1 MKKWFVF
8 LVLVLGTTN
17 LSAQVPARPKLV
29 VGMMV
34 DQMRWDYLYRYQARY
49 TNTGFKR
56 LLKEGFSCENTFIPY
71 LPTYTAPGHAG
82 VYTGSV
88 PALHGI
94 IGNYWY
100 SKVLKRNVYCTED
113 DSVRTVGTTSA
124 AGKQSPRNMWA
135 STITDELR
143 MATNF
148 RNKTIGIALKDR
160 GSILPA
166 GHTANA
172 AYWFDNAG
180 GQWISSSFYMNDLPD
195 WVKAFNAK
203 KLPDVYMKQG
213 WKTIYPIETYTQST
227 SDDKWYESKL
237 PGEDN
242 TFDHATESIVNDKYN
257 AFRHTPFGNTITF
270 DMAKAAIEGEKLGAS
285 GATDFL
291 AVSFSS
297 TDYMGHQFGP
307 NSIEMEDAYL
317 RFDRELSA
325 FLQYLDAKIGKG
337 NYLLFLSADHG
348 AAHIPGFSK
357 EHRIPAGVLDDADIK
372 IQLNNNLEKAFGL
385 KGAVAQ
391 VINYQVYLND
401 SLLVQTKTDY
411 TTIKQYII
419 KELLR
424 YPGIA
429 NAFELGIN
437 HAYSLPFFLETM
449 VRNGYNQ
456 KFSGD
461 IQFIFKPQ
469 WFDGWNTGTTHG
481 VWAPY
486 DAHIPLVWFGWN
498 IKPGKSNRQVYMTD
512 IAPTLAALLHV
523 QMPNAAIGHAIGEV
537 IK

>member
-8 LVLVLGTTN
+8 IVLLLGITN
-17 LSAQVPARPKLV
+17 LSAQVSARPKLV
-29 VGMMV
+29 VGVMV
-34 DQMRWDYLYRYQARY
+34 DQMRWDYLYRYQDRY
-49 TNTGFKR
+49 TNAGFKR
-56 LLKEGFSCENTFIPY
+56 LLKEGFNCENTFIPY

-100 SKVLKRNVYCTED
+100 SKVLRRNVYCTED
-113 DSVRTVGTTSA
+113 DSVRTIGTTSG
-124 AGKQSPRNMWA
+124 AGKQSPKNMWA

-180 GQWISSSFYMNDLPD
+180 GQWISSSFYMNDLPE
-195 WVKAFNAK
+195 WLKAFNAK
-203 KLPDVYMKQG
+203 KWPDVYMKQG
-213 WKTIYPIETYTQST
+213 WKTLYPIDTYKQST

-242 TFDHATESIVNDKYN
+242 TFDHVTENIVNDKYN

-270 DMAKAAIEGEKLGAS
+270 EVAKAAIEGEQLGKS

-297 TDYMGHQFGP
+297 TDYMGHLFGP

-317 RFDRELSA
+317 RFDRELA
-325 FLQYLDAKIGKG
+325 TFLQFLDGKVGKG

-357 EHRIPAGVLDDADIK
+357 EHKIPAGVLDDADIK
-372 IQLNNNLEKAFGL
+372 IQLNNNIDKTFGL

-401 SLLVQTKTDY
+401 SLMVQTKTNY
-411 TTIKQYII
+411 STIKQFII
-419 KELLR
+419 QELIR
-424 YPGIA
+424 YPGIG

-437 HAYSLPFFLETM
+437 HTYSLPYFLETM

-456 KFSGD
+456 KLSGD
-461 IQFIFKPQ
+461 IQFVFKPQ

-486 DAHIPLVWFGWN
+486 DSHIPLVWFGWN
-498 IKPGKSNRQVYMTD
+498 IKSGKTNRQVYMTD
-512 IAPTLAALLHV
+512 IAPTLAALLQV
-523 QMPNAAIGHAIGEV
+523 QTPNAAIGQVITEV

>member
-124 AGKQSPRNMWA
+124 AGKQSPKNMWA

-180 GQWISSSFYMNDLPD
+180 GQWITSSFYMNDLPE
-195 WVKAFNAK
+195 WVKTFNAK

-285 GATDFL
+285 SATDFL

-372 IQLNNNLEKAFGL
+372 IQLNNVLEKAFGL